1 MYVDSYNVQE
11 YLCVLVFKWTR
22 LGMQSVFLRWTRRPL
37 RPYCIDVPD
46 DLRDNLI
53 VESLSG
59 HDKNEEEEEEE
70 EEEEGGGGVVAAG
83 SSASSPSCG
92 NLTCPSPAGRPERAE
107 QWHLHLSEKDAS
119 SLIKYKVGGEYGDS
133 TTVTIAFF

>member
-1 MYVDSYNVQE
+1 M
-11 YLCVLVFKWTR
+11 
-22 LGMQSVFLRWTRRPL
+22 
-37 RPYCIDVPD
+37 PD

-70 EEEEGGGGVVAAG
+70 EEEGGGAVVSG
-83 SSASSPSCG
+83 SSASSPSSSSCG

-133 TTVTIAFF
+133 TTVTIAVF